1 MRKLL
6 PPTSPQVWG
15 PPTWESLHRLAAGY
29 PDSPTPPVKRH
40 CAAFLRAIPWMLP
53 CESCGFH
60 FMSFLEN
67 YEGGLELIVSC
78 RPELVRFLVEAHN
91 DVSARTRPEEL
102 PWTVHRAQ
110 EAYAAPVE
118 VENCEPYPLDW
129 FGRSGLVRSV
139 ESRGCGCKQ

>member
-1 MRKLL
+1 
-6 PPTSPQVWG
+6 
-15 PPTWESLHRLAAGY
+15 
-29 PDSPTPPVKRH
+29 
-40 CAAFLRAIPWMLP
+40 
-53 CESCGFH
+53 
-60 FMSFLEN
+60 
-67 YEGGLELIVSC
+67 
-78 RPELVRFLVEAHN
+78 LVEAHN